1 MADKIELEFF
11 RIRMIF
17 KLSITTHPFIISEYP
32 DAIFEVVN
40 MKQTGI
46 VDDYYKELE
55 GFYNM
60 LQLSKED
67 AHQQFGTRNF

>member
-1 MADKIELEFF
+1 MTNKIELGSFK
-11 RIRMIF
+11 IYMIL
-17 KLSITTHPFIISEYP
+17 KLTITTHPFIISEYP